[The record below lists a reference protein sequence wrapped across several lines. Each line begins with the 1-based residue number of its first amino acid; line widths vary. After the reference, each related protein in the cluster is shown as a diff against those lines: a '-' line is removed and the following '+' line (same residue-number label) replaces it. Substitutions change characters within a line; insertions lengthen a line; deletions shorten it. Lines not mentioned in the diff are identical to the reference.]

1 MAHPNGTAGRDERAS
16 LGQLVSSLTENVS
29 TLVRE
34 EIALAKAEM
43 SESAKRGATGAAL
56 LAVVATLLG
65 MVGLLLTWAAVYG
78 LTAGTGL
85 PLWASFL
92 IVAAVYLVIAII
104 MGFIAS
110 RQLKKA
116 RGPEQ
121 AQRAA
126 EETKGI
132 LNGLKPKPAT
142 PAASP
147 TTPTT
152 PTSPTTPATTEPAPA
167 AATTPTSPATGT

>member
-126 EETKGI
+126 EETKEI

-142 PAASP
+142 PAASA

-152 PTSPTTPATTEPAPA
+152 PTTTEPAPA
-167 AATTPTSPATGT
+167 AATTPPSPATGT

>member
-34 EIALAKAEM
+34 EIALAKAEL

-92 IVAAVYLVIAII
+92 IVAGCYLVIAII
-104 MGFIAS
+104 MAFIAS

-126 EETKGI
+126 EETKEI

-142 PAASP
+142 PPA
-147 TTPTT
+147 TPTT
-152 PTSPTTPATTEPAPA
+152 TATAATPAPTAASTADTAPPS
-167 AATTPTSPATGT
+167 ATTGT